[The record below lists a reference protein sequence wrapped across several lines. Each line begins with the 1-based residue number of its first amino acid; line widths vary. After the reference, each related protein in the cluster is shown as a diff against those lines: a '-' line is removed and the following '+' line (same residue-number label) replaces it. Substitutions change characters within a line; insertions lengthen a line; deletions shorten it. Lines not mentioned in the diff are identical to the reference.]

1 MIQEQDCTRNL
12 TKIGDDEMTTYS
24 GLTPVNSSSL
34 RSVFPQKGMLVKRN
48 GANIEATADKADI
61 PVGVTIDE
69 SSRDAAGALEA
80 AADASVSILPL
91 AGVQYIRVHTAG
103 LLTIGESL
111 YVHTAGSSAE
121 EGMISTTSTGAKFV
135 GYYMG
140 ESYTAVSG
148 DLIPVLCRSA

>member
-1 MIQEQDCTRNL
+1 
-12 TKIGDDEMTTYS
+12 MTTYS

-34 RSVFPQKGMLVKRN
+34 RSVFSQKGMLVKRN

-69 SSRDAAGALEA
+69 SSRDAAGNLEA

-91 AGVQYIRVHTAG
+91 AGVQYIVVHTAG

-111 YVHTAGSSAE
+111 YVHNAGGVAGE
-121 EGMISTTSTGAKFV
+121 QGRVSTTSTGAKFV

>member
-1 MIQEQDCTRNL
+1 
-12 TKIGDDEMTTYS
+12 MTTYS
-24 GLTPVNSSSL
+24 GLTPVNSNSL
-34 RSVFPQKGMLVKRN
+34 GTTFSQKGLLVKRN
-48 GANIEATADKADI
+48 GANIEATDLKADI

-69 SSRDAAGALEA
+69 SSRDAAGNLDIA
-80 AADASVSILPL
+80 ANASVSILPL
-91 AGVQYIRVHTAG
+91 AGVQYIRVFSAG

-111 YVHTAGSSAE
+111 YVHTAGSTGE

>member
-1 MIQEQDCTRNL
+1 
-12 TKIGDDEMTTYS
+12 MTTYS

-34 RSVFPQKGMLVKRN
+34 RSVFPQNGLLVKRN
-48 GANIEATADKADI
+48 GANIEATSAAADI

-69 SSRDAAGALEA
+69 SSRDAAGNLDIA
-80 AADASVSILPL
+80 ANASVSILPL
-91 AGVQYIRVHTAG
+91 AGVQYIRVFTAG

-111 YVHTAGSSAE
+111 YVHTAGATGE